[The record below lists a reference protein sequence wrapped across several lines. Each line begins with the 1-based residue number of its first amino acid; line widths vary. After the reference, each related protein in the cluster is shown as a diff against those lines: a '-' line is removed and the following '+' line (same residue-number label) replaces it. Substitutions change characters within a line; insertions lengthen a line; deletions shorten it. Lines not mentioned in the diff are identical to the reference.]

1 MNKYVPFLK
10 AKQNEIFALKH
21 LDASLFQFVTPF
33 FDYPLDLKKTA
44 DQIKKSF
51 KTKVKQ
57 YVTHLSEIEEFYFDN
72 YDLDSDLQIDS
83 KHNYEFFLNELKK
96 LLVIPVAG
104 IDRSQ
109 EHIDAIIKLK
119 TSSLISSSILALRF
133 SLSDFEDFES
143 VETDLE
149 DLLEPV
155 IKLFDKIDLV
165 FDTRICY
172 QLDSNKVAKYIAD
185 FHDCFIKKYPSTEI
199 RRVITTG
206 SCIPASIRD
215 LLSTGESKTITRNEM
230 NIFEKLK
237 RHQISNELVF
247 GDYTII
253 TPNYSDV
260 DLSGGTL
267 QNIMAAKLIYSYENK
282 HFITRGKA
290 IKTYGRE
297 QYFDLA
303 AQICTQ
309 SFFRTASYSVGDRF
323 LEDRSKR
330 VPPASLPNMVV
341 APLINAHM
349 TYMLRDAPL

>member
-21 LDASLFQFVTPF
+21 LDSSLFEFVTPF
-33 FDYPLDLKKTA
+33 FDYPLDLKKTT
-44 DQIKKSF
+44 DQIKKAF

-57 YVTHLSEIEEFYFDN
+57 YVTHLSEIQEFYFDN
-72 YDLDSDLQIDS
+72 YDLDSDLQIDG
-83 KHNYEFFLNELKK
+83 KHNYEFFLNELKG
-96 LLVIPVAG
+96 LPVIPVVG

-109 EHIDAIIKLK
+109 EHVDTIIKLK
-119 TSSLISSSILALRF
+119 KSSLISSSILALRF
-133 SLSDFEDFES
+133 TLSDFEDFES

-149 DLLEPV
+149 DLLEPAMG
-155 IKLFDKIDLV
+155 LFDKVDLV
-165 FDTRICY
+165 FDARICNH
-172 QLDSNKVAKYIAD
+172 LDSDKVAKHIFD
-185 FHDCFIKKYPSTEI
+185 FHDGFLNKYPSIHI

-215 LLSTGESKTITRNEM
+215 LLSTGENKTIVRNEM
-230 NIFEKLK
+230 NIFEKVK
-237 RHQISNELVF
+237 KYKISNELTF
-247 GDYTII
+247 GDYTVI
-253 TPNYSDV
+253 TPNYSDL

-303 AQICTQ
+303 AQICSQ
-309 SFFRTASYSVGDRF
+309 SFFRTSASSTGDSF
-323 LEDRSKR
+323 LDARSKR
-330 VPPASLPNMVV
+330 IPPASLPNMVV

-349 TYMLRDAPL
+349 TYMLRDALL